1 MRITSALAAA
11 LLGACA
17 SSPGIVPAGSDTF
30 MLARSGYGLGES
42 QANVSAK
49 IHKEAAEHCAA
60 SGKSMEV
67 ISTDSK
73 PGWPGHFPE
82 AEIKFRCLKP

>member
-1 MRITSALAAA
+1 MTLRVCAPVVLVLVA
-11 LLGACA
+11 GCA
-17 SSPGIVPAGSDTF
+17 SNPGIVPAGGDVL

-60 SGKSMEV
+60 MGRTMEV
-67 ISTDSK
+67 VFTDSK
-73 PGWPGHFPE
+73 RGPDSS
-82 AEIKFRCLKP
+82 